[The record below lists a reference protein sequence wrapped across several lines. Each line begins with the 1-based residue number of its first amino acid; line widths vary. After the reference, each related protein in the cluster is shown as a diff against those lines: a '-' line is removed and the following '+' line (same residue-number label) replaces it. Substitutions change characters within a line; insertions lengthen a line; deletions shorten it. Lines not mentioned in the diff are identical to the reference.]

1 MGAALYQAGRRDG
14 QHAAAT
20 WVSCWSLVLRCE
32 HPKFTRTPGTLEGGG
47 RKRSLRRH
55 RTRVRLDSIPPPS
68 DGPSLGGP
76 RDKGSPV
83 KRRRKRRRRRRN
95 REKTAI

>member
-1 MGAALYQAGRRDG
+1 MGAALYQAGRRGG

-32 HPKFTRTPGTLEGGG
+32 HPKFTRTPGTLERG